1 MATKPAS
8 EPAEEPTNNETAVA
22 PESTSANTTAEQ
34 PVVEPVADEPADAT
48 PAAEPAVVAPADAP
62 VTPATKAAAE
72 PVATEQPSVV
82 FVTAPQPPKK
92 RGARGVG
99 ALVVVLSTLLF
110 AAVYAVLVFIIALVG
125 SSNGLVQAVQFLS
138 SVNYYVPVIVFFF
151 AHLLLVIIVNR
162 GGWWAH
168 VLGGFFVALVVW
180 VGFVGAALISAGA
193 VGAASSVVS
202 AIVLQQLTNPLGF
215 AAAIAAREVPIWVGG
230 MVSKR
235 GRTAR
240 ARNVEA
246 QAAYERELAEH
257 RATVSSAP
265 STSTRTAV

>member
-1 MATKPAS
+1 MATKPAP
-8 EPAEEPTNNETAVA
+8 EPAEEPTINETAVA
-22 PESTSANTTAEQ
+22 AGSTSPNTTAEQ
-34 PVVEPVADEPADAT
+34 PAVEPAAVEPV
-48 PAAEPAVVAPADAP
+48 AAEPAVAAPADAP
-62 VTPATKAAAE
+62 VTPATTAAAE
-72 PVATEQPSVV
+72 PVAAEQPSVV

-92 RGARGVG
+92 RGARGIG

-110 AAVYAVLVFIIALVG
+110 AAVYAVLVFIIALIG
-125 SSNGLVQAVQFLS
+125 GFNGLVQAAQFVG
-138 SVNYYVPVIVFFF
+138 SVNFYVPVIVFFF

-180 VGFVGAALISAGA
+180 IGFVGAAIISAGA
-193 VGAASSVVS
+193 VGAASGVVG

-240 ARNVEA
+240 ARNIEA

-265 STSTRTAV
+265 ITSAKTAV

>member
-8 EPAEEPTNNETAVA
+8 PPAEEPTDDETPAA
-22 PESTSANTTAEQ
+22 EDSTSSTSTAEQ
-34 PVVEPVADEPADAT
+34 PTVELVGTEPATTADAG
-48 PAAEPAVVAPADAP
+48 EPAPVAPAGEPASTAP
-62 VTPATKAAAE
+62 VAP
-72 PVATEQPSVV
+72 EQPSVV

-92 RGARGVG
+92 RGARGIG

-110 AAVYAVLVFIIALVG
+110 AAVYAVLVFIIALLSGVSG
-125 SSNGLVQAVQFLS
+125 VIQAAQFVS
-138 SVNYYVPVIVFFF
+138 SVNFYVPVIVFFF

-180 VGFVGAALISAGA
+180 IGFIGAALISAGA
-193 VGAASSVVS
+193 VGAASGVVS

-230 MVSKR
+230 IVSKR

-246 QAAYERELAEH
+246 HAAYERELAEH

-265 STSTRTAV
+265 STNTRTAV